1 MTGSV
6 NGSIKLLSS
15 ESCQTGTRPCKNRVR
30 QSFEWVRRA
39 LLSVVSHM
47 GFVLVLLSALGFIW
61 LFCLSFADVGIDSFF
76 EPAWARCG

>member
-30 QSFEWVRRA
+30 QSFDWVHHVS
-39 LLSVVSHM
+39 LSVASPV
-47 GFVLVLLSALGFIW
+47 GFVYGISISLGFTW
-61 LFCLSFADVGIDSFF
+61 LFCIVLVDVGIDSFL
-76 EPAWARCG
+76 EPACARCG